1 MPEIGVYP
9 FSDGLVTTHVFDADA
24 VRAWHADTALPIKL
38 ESLNR
43 WHVGGFIVPPEVTSV
58 RLRIEVGGITTLAT
72 PTWPK
77 EEEEPASK
85 PKKRARR
92 EVAA

>member
-9 FSDGLVTTHVFDADA
+9 FSDGLVTIHVFDADA

-43 WHVGGFIVPPEVTSV
+43 WHVGGFMVPPEVTSV
-58 RLRIEVGGITTLAT
+58 RLRIEVDGITTLAT

-77 EEEEPASK
+77 EEEPASK